1 MRPVEQIRPLNREKY
16 ANNNE
21 SNNLGLTTR
30 LCSMIMIMISVRMF
44 GNIKVYPCIL
54 PNYIEQKM
62 AGLKYFFHH
71 VLKLFL
77 HHLKTQIYNKLY

>member
-21 SNNLGLTTR
+21 SNNLGLTAR

-54 PNYIEQKM
+54 LIILSKKWP
-62 AGLKYFFHH
+62 
-71 VLKLFL
+71 VLNIF
-77 HHLKTQIYNKLY
+77 IMF